1 MKNLLTALI
10 KAAKESPEIRKNME
24 VGEGRNAY
32 KATSYYDVMKE
43 LRLSLNNNGLILIPK
58 SYAPST
64 SFEKWEGKDKWGNL
78 TMKQNTFVDLSATYT
93 LWHESGEF
101 LDIPALGHGTDQLD
115 KAAGKATTYAM
126 KNALLYLLNIAVGGI
141 DDTDTEHSNDKEVPV
156 KEIPKSPE
164 KKTKPIAPEKT
175 VLSAIKLINLGEGT
189 IKDVENSKHFYFT
202 SDQIERIK
210 QETNATKKEN

>member
-43 LRLSLNNNGLILIPK
+43 LRLSLINNGLILIPK
-58 SYAPST
+58 SYTPST
-64 SFEKWEGKDKWGNL
+64 TVDRWEGKDYKGNPA
-78 TMKQNTFVDLSATYT
+78 MKQQVFVDLSATYT

-101 LDIPALGHGTDQLD
+101 LDIPALGHGIDPQD

-156 KEIPKSPE
+156 KEVTKPTD
-164 KKTKPIAPEKT
+164 KKTKPISTNENLEIALKMIRNNPSNYDTIINSEKVSWT
-175 VLSAIKLINLGEGT
+175 KEHLNSIESEFNLIMA
-189 IKDVENSKHFYFT
+189 S
-202 SDQIERIK
+202 
-210 QETNATKKEN
+210 

>member
-126 KNALLYLLNIAVGGI
+126 KNALLYLLNIAVGGM
-141 DDTDTEHSNDKEVPV
+141 DDTDTEHSNDKEVAP
-156 KEIPKSPE
+156 KEVAKPTE
-164 KKTKPIAPEKT
+164 KKTKPFSTNKDLEIALK
-175 VLSAIKLINLGEGT
+175 VLRNNPGNYDMIINSQKVSWTKEHLNSIESEFNLIMA
-189 IKDVENSKHFYFT
+189 S
-202 SDQIERIK
+202 
-210 QETNATKKEN
+210 